1 MDEKI
6 LSRLREEMEKALEG
20 GGKKRIEKRH
30 SQGKLTARERIELLL
45 DKGSFEELDMLKK
58 HENNN
63 FNLYE
68 QRFPGDGVVT
78 GFGRI
83 DGRLVYVFSQ
93 DATVLGGSLS
103 LANAR
108 KITKIMDMAMKNGA
122 PVIGINDSGG
132 ARIQEGIDS
141 LAGYTEIFLRNVMA
155 SGVIPQ
161 LSVILGPCAGG
172 AVYSPA
178 LTDFVAMV
186 ENSSYMFLTGPKV
199 VEKVMR
205 EKVSI
210 EELGG
215 AATHALKSG
224 VSHLTAPS
232 EEEVIEQIRIL
243 LSYLPQNNLE
253 KPPILETSDP
263 ADRLCPNLRE
273 VIPETQTKPYD
284 IKTIINEL
292 ADDGIFFELQ
302 KDFAKNIVIGF
313 GRLGGHSVG
322 FIANQ
327 PKHLAGVLDID
338 ASDKAARFI
347 RFCDSFN
354 IPIVTL
360 VDVPGFLPGTNQEF
374 GGVIRHGAKL
384 LFAYAET
391 TVPKLTVVIRKA
403 YGGAYCVMSSKHLR
417 GDLNY
422 AWPSAEIAVMGSEG
436 AVEIIFKKEI
446 VASDNPDELQQKK
459 IDEYKNKFSNPF
471 IAAEKGYIDEIIL
484 PENTRK
490 KLINGLKSLRNK
502 RDTNPLKKHGNMPL

>member
-1 MDEKI
+1 
-6 LSRLREEMEKALEG
+6 
-20 GGKKRIEKRH
+20 
-30 SQGKLTARERIELLL
+30 
-45 DKGSFEELDMLKK
+45 
-58 HENNN
+58 
-63 FNLYE
+63 
-68 QRFPGDGVVT
+68 
-78 GFGRI
+78 
-83 DGRLVYVFSQ
+83 
-93 DATVLGGSLS
+93 
-103 LANAR
+103 
-108 KITKIMDMAMKNGA
+108 
-122 PVIGINDSGG
+122 
-132 ARIQEGIDS
+132 
-141 LAGYTEIFLRNVMA
+141 
-155 SGVIPQ
+155 
-161 LSVILGPCAGG
+161 
-172 AVYSPA
+172 
-178 LTDFVAMV
+178 
-186 ENSSYMFLTGPKV
+186 
-199 VEKVMR
+199 
-205 EKVSI
+205 
-210 EELGG
+210 
-215 AATHALKSG
+215 
-224 VSHLTAPS
+224 LTAPS